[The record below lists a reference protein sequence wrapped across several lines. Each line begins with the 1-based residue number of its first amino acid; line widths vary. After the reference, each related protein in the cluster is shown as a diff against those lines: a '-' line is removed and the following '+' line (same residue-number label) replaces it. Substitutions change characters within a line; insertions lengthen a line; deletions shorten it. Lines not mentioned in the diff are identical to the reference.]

1 MVFEFVDKI
10 GRANRVRYIKAL
22 QPTYITVGK
31 KDDDLKGKL
40 KLLLGEAGFKEDSE
54 AAIKRWIEMNVLKV
68 ISKSNRIRYIN
79 ALQPTYVTDG
89 KSNDAL
95 TAKLLSLLDEADFDK
110 RDEIAIKNWIDTLK
124 EPEPTLAKKPVK
136 EPVKE
141 VAAKE
146 PVSAPVRRTRSTIK
160 KGLVNADD
168 IEGMKPTETKKPEA
182 KPTPKP
188 APKREPSPEPEASDS
203 DESDVDYNEDEDDGL
218 VGVDEFIEKLA
229 KESLLDDDD
238 VKKNL

>member
-1 MVFEFVDKI
+1 
-10 GRANRVRYIKAL
+10 
-22 QPTYITVGK
+22 
-31 KDDDLKGKL
+31 
-40 KLLLGEAGFKEDSE
+40 
-54 AAIKRWIEMNVLKV
+54 MNALKV
-68 ISKSNRIRYIN
+68 INKSNRIRYIN

-89 KSNDAL
+89 KINDAL

-110 RDEIAIKNWIDTLK
+110 RDEIAIRNWIDALK
-124 EPEPTLAKKPVK
+124 EPEPALAKEPVK

-168 IEGMKPTETKKPEA
+168 IEGMKPTVTKKPEP
-182 KPTPKP
+182 KSEPKP
-188 APKREPSPEPEASDS
+188 APKREPSPEPDESDS
-203 DESDVDYNEDEDDGL
+203 DESDVRYNEDEDDVV
-218 VGVDEFIEKLA
+218 VGADEFIENLGKLG
-229 KESLLDDDD
+229 LLDDDD